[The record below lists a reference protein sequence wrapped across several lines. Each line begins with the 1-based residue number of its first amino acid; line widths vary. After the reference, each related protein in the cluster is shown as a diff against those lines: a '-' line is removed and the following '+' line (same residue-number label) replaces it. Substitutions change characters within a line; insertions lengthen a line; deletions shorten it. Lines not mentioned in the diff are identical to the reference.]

1 MTMNTF
7 SHGLGLSTLLLAA
20 LAGCASSSSGGAS
33 PAKSTRLGRQ
43 VLPLPPDWLLSFT
56 SGGGEVL
63 RRDTQ
68 ASERKLAA
76 APTGFGRPI
85 ASSVDLGSLMA
96 AVVHEHGFAVVNL
109 SSSETEPSWLPKEW
123 SKPPTSV
130 FVSDVYAA
138 TLGGSE
144 ACFWDLSS
152 AKLTLTIDL
161 ASWSRDHRLGPAVCI
176 VPDRSIQGRA
186 TVLFSS
192 PERTDLQV
200 LDFSRGTP
208 EVVASASILLENTK
222 KSWWRVERC
231 AYDGERLFLSGT
243 QEVTGTNSSGQVVPQ
258 PSPFLM
264 KVDLE
269 TRVYE
274 LLFRENTHA
283 LDQEVDELAAAN
295 GMVAT
300 LRRDG
305 LLRVFRDREK
315 VYEKQD
321 RPGRALA
328 WLGENS
334 LAIFDASAIETI
346 AIPGTR

>member
-1 MTMNTF
+1 MNT
-7 SHGLGLSTLLLAA
+7 SPHGLGLSTFLLLA
-20 LAGCASSSSGGAS
+20 LAACSSTSAGGAS
-33 PAKSTRLGRQ
+33 PAKSTRIGRQ

-56 SGGGEVL
+56 SNGGEVL
-63 RRDTQ
+63 RMNTQ

-76 APTGFGRPI
+76 APAGFGRPI
-85 ASSVDLGSLMA
+85 ASSVDFGSLMA
-96 AVVHEHGFAVVNL
+96 AVVHEHGIAVVNL
-109 SSSETEPSWLPKEW
+109 GSSETEPSWLPKEW
-123 SKPPTSV
+123 SKPPTCV

-152 AKLTLTIDL
+152 AKLILTFDL

-176 VPDRSIQGRA
+176 VPDRSTQGRA

-208 EVVASASILLENTK
+208 EVVASASILLENTR

-243 QEVTGTNSSGQVVPQ
+243 QEVSGTNSSGQVVPQ
-258 PSPFLM
+258 PSPFLI
-264 KVDLE
+264 KVDLD
-269 TRVYE
+269 TRAYE

-283 LDQEVDELAAAN
+283 LDQEVDEIAAAH
-295 GMVAT
+295 GMLAT

-305 LLRVFRDREK
+305 LLRVFRGREK

-328 WLGENS
+328 WLSESS
-334 LAIFDASAIETI
+334 LAIFDAGAIETI
-346 AIPGTR
+346 TISATR